1 MKKVLAMTSENLG
14 LVVAIVVEGDTPVE
28 VVMTSKEKFVIAYFQ
43 EMCGNDEEAKS
54 LISKIKVLGDV
65 TKVTVDPTL
74 KKEDCVI
81 L

>member
-1 MKKVLAMTSENLG
+1 MKKVLAMTNEGLG
-14 LVVAIVVEGDTPVE
+14 LVVAIVAEGDTPVE
-28 VVMTSKEKFVIAYFQ
+28 VVMTSKEKFIIAYFQ

-54 LISKIKVLGDV
+54 LVSKVKALCDV
-65 TKVTVDPTL
+65 IKVTVDPTL